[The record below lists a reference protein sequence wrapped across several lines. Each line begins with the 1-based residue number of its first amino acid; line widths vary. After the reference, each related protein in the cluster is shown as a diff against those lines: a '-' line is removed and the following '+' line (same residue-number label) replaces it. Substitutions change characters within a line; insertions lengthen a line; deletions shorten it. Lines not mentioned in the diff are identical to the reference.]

1 MGVEPTLSPYQS
13 TVPSRYDAVCK
24 ARGNML
30 RRKFL
35 GLVGGA
41 AVWPLSARAQQSAS
55 PVIGFLSSRSPEDS
69 VNVLDAFRR
78 GLRESGFVDGY
89 NVTLEFRWARGQYQH
104 LPEMAADLVNRR
116 VNVLAAVGGEPSA
129 RAAKQATS
137 TIPIVFVMG
146 DPVKAGLVKSFNR
159 PDGNATGSVPRS
171 TDVEPK
177 RLSLLLELVPNMTLI
192 GVLLDPDFPTASN
205 QLHDLEQAAR
215 TMDRRLFV
223 ARARNDAEL
232 NAAFSSLLQQQIS
245 ALHVT
250 ASPYFDS
257 RRERIIAF
265 AEQNRLPADYPSR
278 DYAVAG
284 GLVSYGP
291 SFTEAYRNA
300 GVYVGR
306 IIKGEKVA
314 DLPVVQSTK
323 FDFVINISTAKVLGL
338 TLPPML
344 LARADEVVE

>member
-1 MGVEPTLSPYQS
+1 M
-13 TVPSRYDAVCK
+13 
-24 ARGNML
+24 
-30 RRKFL
+30 RRREFL
-35 GLVGGA
+35 AIVSVA
-41 AVWPLSARAQQSAS
+41 AWPFELSAQQEKV
-55 PVIGFLSSRSPEDS
+55 PVIGFLSSRSPDDS
-69 VNVLDAFRR
+69 VTVLDAFRR

-89 NVTLEFRWARGQYQH
+89 NVAVEFRWARGQYQH
-104 LPEMAADLVNRR
+104 LPAMAAELANRK
-116 VNVLAAVGGEPSA
+116 VAVLAAVGGEPSA

-159 PDGNATGSVPRS
+159 PEGNATGSVPRS
-171 TDVEPK
+171 TDVEAK
-177 RLSLLLELVPNMTLI
+177 RLSLLLELIPKLPLI
-192 GVLLDPDFPTASN
+192 GVLLDPEFPAASD
-205 QLHDLEQAAR
+205 QLHELEQAAR
-215 TMDRRLFV
+215 TMGQRLSV
-223 ARARNDAEL
+223 AKARNDAEL
-232 NAAFSSLLQQQIS
+232 NAAFSSLLRQQVS
-245 ALHVT
+245 ALHVA

-306 IIKGEKVA
+306 IVKGEKPA
-314 DLPVVQSTK
+314 DLPVVESTQ
-323 FDFVINISTAKVLGL
+323 FDFVINLRTTKALGL

-344 LARADEVVE
+344 LARADDVIE

>member
-1 MGVEPTLSPYQS
+1 
-13 TVPSRYDAVCK
+13 
-24 ARGNML
+24 L
-30 RRKFL
+30 RRREFIA
-35 GLVGGA
+35 GVGGVSVA
-41 AVWPLSARAQQSAS
+41 WPLDLCAQQPAS
-55 PVIGFLSSRSPEDS
+55 PVLGFLSSRSPDDS

-89 NVTLEFRWARGQYQH
+89 NVAFEFRWARGQYQH
-104 LPEMAADLVNRR
+104 LPAMATDLVNRS
-116 VNVLAAVGGEPSA
+116 VTVLAAVGGEPSA

-177 RLSLLLELVPNMTLI
+177 RLSLLLELVPNVTLI

-215 TMDRRLFV
+215 TMGRRLFV
-223 ARARNDAEL
+223 AKARNDTEL
-232 NAAFSSLLQQQIS
+232 NAAFSSLLRERVT
-245 ALHVT
+245 ALHVA

-291 SFTEAYRNA
+291 SFSEAYRNA
-300 GVYVGR
+300 GVYAGR
-306 IIKGEKVA
+306 IIKGEKPT
-314 DLPVVQSTK
+314 DLPVVQSTT
-323 FDFVINISTAKVLGL
+323 FDFVINLRTAKALGL
-338 TLPPML
+338 PLPPML
-344 LARADEVVE
+344 LARADDVIE

>member
-1 MGVEPTLSPYQS
+1 
-13 TVPSRYDAVCK
+13 
-24 ARGNML
+24 L
-30 RRKFL
+30 RRREFIA
-35 GLVGGA
+35 GVGGVSVA
-41 AVWPLSARAQQSAS
+41 WPLDLCAQQPAS
-55 PVIGFLSSRSPEDS
+55 PVLGFLSSRSPDDS

-89 NVTLEFRWARGQYQH
+89 NVAFEFRWARGQYQH
-104 LPEMAADLVNRR
+104 LPAMATDLVNRS
-116 VNVLAAVGGEPSA
+116 VTVLAAVGGEPSA

-177 RLSLLLELVPNMTLI
+177 RLSLLLELVPNVTLI

-215 TMDRRLFV
+215 TMGRRLFV
-223 ARARNDAEL
+223 AKARNDTEL
-232 NAAFSSLLQQQIS
+232 NAAFSSLLRERVT
-245 ALHVT
+245 ALHVA

-291 SFTEAYRNA
+291 SFSEAYRNA
-300 GVYVGR
+300 GVYAGR
-306 IIKGEKVA
+306 IIKGEKPT
-314 DLPVVQSTK
+314 DLPVVQSTT
-323 FDFVINISTAKVLGL
+323 FDFVINLSTAKALGL
-338 TLPPML
+338 PLPPML
-344 LARADEVVE
+344 LARADDVIE